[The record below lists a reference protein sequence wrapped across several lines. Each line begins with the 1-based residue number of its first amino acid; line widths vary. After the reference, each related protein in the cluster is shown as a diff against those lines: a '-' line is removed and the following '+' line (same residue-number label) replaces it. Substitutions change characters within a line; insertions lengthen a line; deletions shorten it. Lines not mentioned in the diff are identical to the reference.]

1 MRRWW
6 IAVIAV
12 AMVTAAPA
20 AADDFAR
27 QEAER
32 LRADLEGEAERQR
45 LTLETFM
52 QDQQALLEQRLAE
65 QDRRLARQDRMVW
78 GLGGV
83 CLVLAALAGG
93 LLLHPKR
100 RAASAPIA
108 GAAKQAKACARRGT
122 S

>member
-6 IAVIAV
+6 MAVTIAAV
-12 AMVTAAPA
+12 LAVVPA
-20 AADDFAR
+20 AAEDFAQ

-52 QDQQALLEQRLAE
+52 QDQQTRLEQKLAE
-65 QDRRLARQDRMVW
+65 QDRRLARQDRMIW

-83 CLVLAALAGG
+83 CLVLTALSGG
-93 LLLHPKR
+93 LFLHPR
-100 RAASAPIA
+100 
-108 GAAKQAKACARRGT
+108 RRGRR
-122 S
+122 SGSR